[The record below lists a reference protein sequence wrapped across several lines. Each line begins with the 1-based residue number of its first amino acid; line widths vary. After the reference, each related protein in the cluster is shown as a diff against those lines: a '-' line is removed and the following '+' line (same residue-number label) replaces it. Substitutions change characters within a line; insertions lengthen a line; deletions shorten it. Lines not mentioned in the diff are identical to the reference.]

1 MTDLAK
7 CAERFVNG
15 SQTQWSELVE
25 IALALKP
32 GQVQK
37 AAERLG
43 KLAQVSPKTVKQK
56 LLAIRL
62 AREAGNTPDQ
72 IKQTG
77 ASAVLGLFVKTKNAA
92 RTDKQ
97 VLLSWKVAPELR
109 DAAHA
114 ETLRIAQVL
123 GFTTSNELWTW
134 LTAQLATTTDEELLH
149 SAGMSK

>member
-7 CAERFVNG
+7 CAERFVDG
-15 SQTQWSELVE
+15 SQAQWSELVE

-32 GQVQK
+32 KQVPK

-56 LLAIRL
+56 LL
-62 AREAGNTPDQ
+62 
-72 IKQTG
+72 
-77 ASAVLGLFVKTKNAA
+77 
-92 RTDKQ
+92 TDKQ